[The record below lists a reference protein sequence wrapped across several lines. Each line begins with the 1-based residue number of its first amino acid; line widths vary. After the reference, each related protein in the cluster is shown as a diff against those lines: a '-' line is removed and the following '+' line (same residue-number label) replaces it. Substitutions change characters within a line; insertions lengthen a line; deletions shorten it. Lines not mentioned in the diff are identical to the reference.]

1 MDGEIAVVGA
11 GIGGLAVAGFLTQ
24 AGFRV
29 TVYEQARRFE
39 RVGAGIQMSPN
50 AVRVLRALGL
60 EDRLR
65 AVAFTPP
72 TWSHRAADTNDL
84 LGDLVLGPEAEARFG
99 APYLVLHRGD
109 LHAALWSVVAPEV
122 VRFRHRLAGIDPAGG
137 AGQRLRLRFEDGSAA
152 EADAVVGA
160 DGVHSRVRELLLGPE
175 RPRFTGRVAHRT
187 TFPSHLVSGFTVTT
201 NTKWWGS
208 DRHIVIYPVTANAD
222 ELYYVTSVPDPDWD
236 TESWSARCDPAEVV
250 EAMAGFNPEV
260 RAVVAA
266 APEAHKWALF
276 ERDPLS
282 RWGEGPVVL
291 LGDACHPMTPY
302 MAQGAATSLE
312 DAAVLA
318 RALARHDE
326 PAVAFA
332 AYEAT
337 RLDRTAR
344 VQLTSRQNTWGRA
357 GGDTGWLYGYDA
369 LTVTLA
375 PPGR

>member
-11 GIGGLAVAGFLTQ
+11 GIGGLAVAGFLTR
-24 AGFRV
+24 AGFKV

-65 AVAFTPP
+65 AAAFTPP
-72 TWSHRAADTNDL
+72 TWSHRAADTGDV
-84 LGDLVLGPEAEARFG
+84 LGDLVLGAEAEARFG

-109 LHAALWSVVAPEV
+109 LHEALQSVVPPGA
-122 VRFRHRLAGIDPAGG
+122 VRFRHRLLGIESAGSS
-137 AGQRLRLRFEDGSAA
+137 RLRLGFDDGTTA

-160 DGVHSRVRELLLGPE
+160 DGVHSRVRELLAGPE

-187 TFPSHLVSGFTVTT
+187 TFPSHLVRGFTVTT

-208 DRHIVIYPVTANAD
+208 DRHIVIYPVTATAD
-222 ELYYVTSVPDPDWD
+222 ELYYVTSVPDPTWD
-236 TESWSARCDPAEVV
+236 TESWSARCHPAEVV
-250 EAMAGFNPEV
+250 EAMAGFHPEV

-276 ERDPLS
+276 ERDPLEQ
-282 RWGEGPVVL
+282 WGDGAVVL

-318 RALARHDE
+318 RALAAHDD

-357 GGDTGWLYGYDA
+357 GGDTAWLYGYDA
-369 LTVTLA
+369 LTVPLA

>member
-1 MDGEIAVVGA
+1 MDTEIAVVGA
-11 GIGGLAVAGFLTQ
+11 GIGGLAAAGFLTR

-29 TVYEQARRFE
+29 TVHEQARGFE

-50 AVRVLRALGL
+50 AMRVLRALGL
-60 EDRLR
+60 EERLR

-72 TWSHRAADTNDL
+72 TWSHRAADTGDL
-84 LGDLVLGPEAEARFG
+84 LGDLVLGAEAEERFG

-109 LHAALWSVVAPEV
+109 LHEALQHVVPPDM
-122 VRFRHRLAGIDPAGG
+122 VRFRHRLVGIEPAGSS
-137 AGQRLRLRFEDGSAA
+137 RLRLRFDDGTAA
-152 EADAVVGA
+152 EADAVIGA

-187 TFPSHLVSGFTVTT
+187 TFPSHLVDGFSVTT

-222 ELYYVTSVPDPDWD
+222 ELYYVTSVPDPAWD

-250 EAMAGFNPEV
+250 DAMAGFHPEV

-266 APEAHKWALF
+266 APDAHKWALF
-276 ERDPLS
+276 ERDPLE
-282 RWGEGPVVL
+282 RWGEGAAVL

-318 RALARHDE
+318 RALAAHED

-332 AYEAT
+332 VYEAT

-357 GGDTGWLYGYDA
+357 GGDTAWLYGYDA
-369 LTVTLA
+369 LTAPLA
-375 PPGR
+375 SPTR

>member
-1 MDGEIAVVGA
+1 MNTEIAVVGA
-11 GIGGLAVAGFLTQ
+11 GIGGLAAAGFLTR

-29 TVYEQARRFE
+29 TVHEQARGFE

-50 AVRVLRALGL
+50 AMRVLRALGL
-60 EDRLR
+60 ERRLR

-72 TWSHRAADTNDL
+72 TWSHRAADTGDL
-84 LGDLVLGPEAEARFG
+84 LGDLVLGTEAEERFG

-109 LHAALWSVVAPEV
+109 LHEALQQVVPPEV
-122 VRFRHRLAGIDPAGG
+122 VRFRHRLAGIEPAGPG
-137 AGQRLRLRFEDGSAA
+137 SGRLRLRFDDGTRAD
-152 EADAVVGA
+152 ADAVVGA
-160 DGVHSRVRELLLGPE
+160 DGVHSRVRELLFGPE

-187 TFPSHLVSGFTVTT
+187 TFLSRRVEGFDVTT

-222 ELYYVTSVPDPDWD
+222 ELYYVTSVPDPAWD
-236 TESWSARCDPAEVV
+236 TESWSTRCDPAEVV
-250 EAMAGFNPEV
+250 EAMAGFHPEV
-260 RAVVAA
+260 RAVVSA

-276 ERDPLS
+276 ERDPLE
-282 RWGEGPVVL
+282 RWGEGAIVL

-318 RALARHDE
+318 RALGAYDD
-326 PAVAFA
+326 PALAFA
-332 AYEAT
+332 VYEAT
-337 RLDRTAR
+337 RLDRTAK

-357 GGDTGWLYGYDA
+357 GGDTAWLYGYDA
-369 LTVTLA
+369 LTAPLA
-375 PPGR
+375 PPAR

>member
-1 MDGEIAVVGA
+1 MDASIAVVGA
-11 GIGGLAVAGFLTQ
+11 GIGGLAVAGFLTR
-24 AGFRV
+24 AGYRV

-50 AVRVLRALGL
+50 AVRVLRALGV

-65 AVAFTPP
+65 ALAFAPP
-72 TWSHRAADTNDL
+72 TWSHRAAETGDL
-84 LGDLVLGPEAEARFG
+84 LGDLVLGAEAEHRFG

-109 LHAALWSVVAPEV
+109 LHEALQSAVPPGV
-122 VRFRHRLAGIDPAGG
+122 VRFRHRLTGIEPSSGG
-137 AGQRLRLRFEDGSAA
+137 RVRLRFDDGSTA
-152 EADAVVGA
+152 EADAAVGA
-160 DGVHSRVRELLLGPE
+160 DGVHSRVRDIVVGPE

-187 TFPSHLVSGFTVTT
+187 TFPSSLVKGFTVTT
-201 NTKWWGS
+201 NTKWWGG
-208 DRHIVIYPVTANAD
+208 DRHIVIYPVTANAS
-222 ELYYVTSVPDPDWD
+222 ELYYVTSVPDPAWD

-250 EAMAGFNPEV
+250 EAMAGFHPEV
-260 RAVVAA
+260 RAVVSA

-276 ERDPLS
+276 ERDPLT
-282 RWGEGPVVL
+282 RWGEGAVVL

-318 RALARHDE
+318 RALAAHGE

-357 GGDTGWLYGYDA
+357 GGDTAWLYGYDA
-369 LTVTLA
+369 LTTPLA
-375 PPGR
+375 RPTR

>member
-11 GIGGLAVAGFLTQ
+11 GIGGLAVAGFLTR
-24 AGFRV
+24 AGVRV

-50 AVRVLRALGL
+50 AMRVLRALGL

-65 AVAFTPP
+65 TAAFTPP
-72 TWSHRAADTNDL
+72 TWSHRAGDTGEL
-84 LGDLVLGPEAEARFG
+84 LGDLVLGAEAEARFG

-109 LHAALWSVVAPEV
+109 LHEALQSVVPPEQ
-122 VRFRHRLAGIDPAGG
+122 VRFRHRLTGIESAGS
-137 AGQRLRLRFEDGSAA
+137 RLRLRFDDGSEA

-222 ELYYVTSVPDPDWD
+222 ELYYVTSVPDPAWD

-250 EAMAGFNPEV
+250 EAMAGFDSEV

-276 ERDPLS
+276 ERDPLE

-318 RALARHDE
+318 RAVAAHAD
-326 PAVAFA
+326 PVTAFA

-337 RLDRTAR
+337 RLARTAR
-344 VQLTSRQNTWGRA
+344 VQLTSRQNTWGRSA
-357 GGDTGWLYGYDA
+357 GDTGWLYGYDA
-369 LTVTLA
+369 LTVPLA